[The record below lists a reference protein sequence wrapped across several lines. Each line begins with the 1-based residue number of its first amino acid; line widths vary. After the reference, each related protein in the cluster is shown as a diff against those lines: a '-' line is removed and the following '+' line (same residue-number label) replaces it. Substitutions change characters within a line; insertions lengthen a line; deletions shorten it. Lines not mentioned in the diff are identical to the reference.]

1 MITIAQLMK
10 KIIDFSDGSMHDVTH
25 LIKVW
30 GYARTIGMLEGLD
43 EETQFILESAAITH
57 DIACPLCRSKYGSAA
72 GPLQEKEGAVLVR
85 TFLADTDLPRS
96 FVDRISYL
104 VGHHH
109 TLDAVDGID
118 YQILIEADYL
128 VNAEECRYAQE
139 DIFSFSQ
146 RYFRTASGTALLRS
160 VYPQA
165 FL

>member
-1 MITIAQLMK
+1 MITTAQLMK
-10 KIIDFSDGSMHDVTH
+10 KMIDFSGGSMHDVTH

-43 EETQFILESAAITH
+43 SDTQFVLEAAAITQ
-57 DIACPLCRSKYGSAA
+57 DIACPLCRSKYCSAA

-85 TFLADTDLPRS
+85 AFLADTAMPDS
-96 FVDRISYL
+96 MVERISYL
-104 VGHHH
+104 IGHHH

-118 YQILIEADYL
+118 YQILLEADYL
-128 VNAEECRYAQE
+128 VNAEEYRYAPE
-139 DIFSFSQ
+139 DIRGFSRQHFK
-146 RYFRTASGTALLRS
+146 TASGTALLRS